1 MSAPAPGVWEFD
13 AIGTRWQIVTA
24 APLAE
29 AARADIAQLIDGF
42 DREWSRFRADSVV
55 SALADGGDAPLPK
68 DAADMLGLYAELSDA
83 TGGAVNPLVGESLA
97 RRGYDAAY
105 SLRDTGR
112 SPPPRTGAT
121 CSRGRTGRSPSP
133 PPR

>member
-13 AIGTRWQIVTA
+13 AIGTRWHIVTA

-55 SALADGGDAPLPK
+55 SALADGGDAPPPQCCVLSGA
-68 DAADMLGLYAELSDA
+68 DA
-83 TGGAVNPLVGESLA
+83 LA
-97 RRGYDAAY
+97 R
-105 SLRDTGR
+105 STPGR
-112 SPPPRTGAT
+112 AWY
-121 CSRGRTGRSPSP
+121 RSTPA
-133 PPR
+133 